1 MLKRTILKA
10 ALVIIIALAMV
21 VPASAIG
28 TKTKTMND
36 TASNPTTMNRD
47 IIFEDDF
54 ESYDDWL
61 IEFPPWT
68 CIDVDGDATFGHS
81 ALTWPHQWEPYAFI
95 IFNPDTTTPPSTE
108 PEMDPHSGVKYA
120 AAFNDNNAGYISD
133 DWLISPQFSGTFDE
147 VSFWAKSYSDAYN
160 LEHITVCVSTTDTEP
175 SSFTM
180 ISTAPYIEC
189 PLAWTQYTFDI
200 SSYTGEDIYIGIHF
214 ISVDSWFLMVDDFQV
229 TGTSG
234 GDVTPPVTIC
244 SLAGDLV
251 GSNYTSDVT
260 VTLTATDDSSGVNYT
275 MYKVDGGTWTT
286 YTVPFV
292 VSGNG
297 DHTVAYYS
305 VDKAG
310 NTEIEKSTPF
320 TIKYTI
326 EITIKGGLGISAVIK
341 NTGTTNLTDVDVTIT
356 LDGKLIF
363 IGKDKAKTVDIA
375 AGEQVTVKDFVIG
388 FGKTGIAVE
397 AAGVEETSSG
407 TVLLFFVIGVA

>member
-1 MLKRTILKA
+1 
-10 ALVIIIALAMV
+10 
-21 VPASAIG
+21 
-28 TKTKTMND
+28 
-36 TASNPTTMNRD
+36 
-47 IIFEDDF
+47 
-54 ESYDDWL
+54 
-61 IEFPPWT
+61 
-68 CIDVDGDATFGHS
+68 
-81 ALTWPHQWEPYAFI
+81 
-95 IFNPDTTTPPSTE
+95 
-108 PEMDPHSGVKYA
+108 
-120 AAFNDNNAGYISD
+120 
-133 DWLISPQFSGTFDE
+133 
-147 VSFWAKSYSDAYN
+147 
-160 LEHITVCVSTTDTEP
+160 
-175 SSFTM
+175 
-180 ISTAPYIEC
+180 
-189 PLAWTQYTFDI
+189 
-200 SSYTGEDIYIGIHF
+200 
-214 ISVDSWFLMVDDFQV
+214 VDSWFLMVDDFQV